1 MLSAWGGL
9 LVWEPGGLGSSS
21 WFAAVTL
28 VKALSSVGDAGG
40 GPRAPTCICSVP
52 HFSGLPP
59 DACRITFQR

>member
-9 LVWEPGGLGSSS
+9 LVWEPGGLGSSP

-28 VKALSSVGDAGG
+28 DKALSSVGDAGG